1 MAEEEEEEAAFEY
14 SSIWGSHR
22 SVRLSEI
29 AEVRWECREGG
40 REGGFF
46 EKPAKGGGGGGGGGG
61 GS

>member
-29 AEVRWECREGG
+29 AEVRWEERGG
-40 REGGFF
+40 RLL
-46 EKPAKGGGGGGGGGG
+46 
-61 GS
+61 

>member
-29 AEVRWECREGG
+29 AEVRWEERGG
-40 REGGFF
+40 REGGRLL
-46 EKPAKGGGGGGGGGG
+46 
-61 GS
+61 